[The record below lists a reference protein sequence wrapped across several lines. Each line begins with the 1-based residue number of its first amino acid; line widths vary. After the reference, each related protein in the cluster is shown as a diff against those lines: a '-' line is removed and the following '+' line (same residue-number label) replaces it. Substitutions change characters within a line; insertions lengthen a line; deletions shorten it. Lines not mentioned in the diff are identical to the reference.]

1 MAKGKLTT
9 YLLIALLVIVGA
21 YWAYTM
27 FFGQSDSAPTGV
39 VVTDG
44 QGETIP
50 TDPTTESANQFLQ
63 ILQNIN
69 DVTLQ
74 DRTLLQNDLFKN
86 KLRDYGK
93 VIEDRPRGRLNPFA
107 PIGVG
112 GMFTGTPGLSG
123 TTTATSS

>member
-1 MAKGKLTT
+1 MQKGKLTT
-9 YLLIALLVIVGA
+9 YLLVGLLVIVGA

-27 FFGQSDSAPTGV
+27 FAGQSTPAPVGV

-44 QGETIP
+44 EGATVP
-50 TDPTTESANQFLQ
+50 TDPATESANQFLQ
-63 ILQNIN
+63 ILQNIS

-74 DRTLLQNDLFKN
+74 DRALLQNDLFKN
-86 KLRDYGK
+86 KLHDYGK

-112 GMFTGTPGLSG
+112 GVFINTGTTSPM
-123 TTTATSS
+123 ATSS